1 MKGCWGCRDAD
12 EWHPLTPRC
21 QGGVL
26 KNSRDQ
32 RPRSS
37 VAWTCSEALER
48 ARRRF
53 PPDGALEE
61 VEEERRLPVE
71 REWLALKADDFH
83 EVLGPRIVASWAR
96 ESDADCS
103 DELLEVTPG
112 TAVVEALQAPR
123 RGAAAAAA
131 AAAAAPD
138 DVHTLGC
145 RAEGRRAA
153 VVDDEGLEAE
163 LELLAQRE
171 GLPVRGVE
179 DDADDVLEEE
189 EMEALHLLRLQ
200 RTSRQV

>member
-1 MKGCWGCRDAD
+1 M
-12 EWHPLTPRC
+12 
-21 QGGVL
+21 
-26 KNSRDQ
+26 
-32 RPRSS
+32 
-37 VAWTCSEALER
+37 
-48 ARRRF
+48 
-53 PPDGALEE
+53 
-61 VEEERRLPVE
+61 E
-71 REWLALKADDFH
+71 REWPALKADDFH

-96 ESDADCS
+96 GSGAECS

-123 RGAAAAAA
+123 REAAAAAA
-131 AAAAAPD
+131 AVAAPD

-171 GLPVRGVE
+171 DLPVRGVE